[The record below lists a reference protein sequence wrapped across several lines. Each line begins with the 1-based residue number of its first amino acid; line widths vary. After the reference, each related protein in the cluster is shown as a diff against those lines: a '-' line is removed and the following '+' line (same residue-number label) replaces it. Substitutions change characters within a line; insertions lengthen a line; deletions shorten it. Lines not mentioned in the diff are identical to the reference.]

1 MTYILN
7 LGLLNKSE
15 LQRSDALHTVLVHV
29 CLIIATVKI
38 KTFTNM
44 ALKTAK

>member
-1 MTYILN
+1 MTYNLN
-7 LGLLNKSE
+7 LGLLSESE

-29 CLIIATVKI
+29 CLTIATIKI